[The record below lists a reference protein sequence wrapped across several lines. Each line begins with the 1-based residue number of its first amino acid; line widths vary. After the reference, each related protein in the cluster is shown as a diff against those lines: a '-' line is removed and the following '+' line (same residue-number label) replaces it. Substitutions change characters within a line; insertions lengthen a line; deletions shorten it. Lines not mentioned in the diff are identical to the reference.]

1 MRARTRTTIDWM
13 TFSIYLGLTGIGW
26 LMIYT
31 VGYDDGYS
39 TDMSEFF
46 KTAVGKQTIWIGVSF
61 AVLLVTLIID
71 EKFWRTFAYLAYMV
85 SMLGLALVLVF
96 GKTIKGA
103 TSWFNIAGFTLQPS
117 EFAKVGTCLA
127 VAAFLN
133 TYSTNLKQFRS
144 QFIAVGIIAIPI
156 LLILLQPDAGSA
168 LVFLSFFIVYYREG
182 FSASF
187 LALCIGAVTL
197 LLLGLVNN
205 TAVILTWL
213 VLISAVVLVTD
224 LKKRWPWI
232 IGIIVIALGCYGGIQ
247 QGLTWQVLLG
257 AVAIFIPLSV
267 VQYRNRKNWMVTLL
281 WLGLIVSGALTLTAN
296 FGYNNLLGNH
306 QQERIKVW
314 LKFSECDPLGAGYNL
329 VQSKRAIGSGRL
341 YGKGFTDGNLTQGH
355 FVPEQSTDFIFCAV
369 GEEQGFIGSFGVI
382 VLFLLLLLRL
392 VTIAERQR
400 TGFARNYAYGL
411 AGIIFIHVLINIGMT
426 MGVMPIIGIPLPF
439 ISKGGSSLLGF
450 TIMLGIMMKMDS
462 TRFVG

>member
-1 MRARTRTTIDWM
+1 MRARTKTTIDWM

-31 VGYDDGYS
+31 VGYGDGYS

-46 KTAVGKQTIWIGVSF
+46 KTTVGKQTIWIGISLV
-61 AVLLVTLIID
+61 VLLVTLVID
-71 EKFWRTFAYLAYMV
+71 EKFWRTFAYLSYIV

-127 VAAFLN
+127 VAAFLS
-133 TYSTNLKQFRS
+133 TYSTNLREFRS
-144 QFIAVGIIAIPI
+144 QVTAVGILAVPMF
-156 LLILLQPDAGSA
+156 LILLQPDAGSA

-182 FSASF
+182 FSANF
-187 LALCIGAVTL
+187 LALSLGAATL

-224 LKKRWPWI
+224 LKKKWPWI
-232 IGIIVIALGCYGGIQ
+232 IGIIIITLGCYGGIQ

-267 VQYRNRKNWMVTLL
+267 IQYRKRKERVVTLL
-281 WLGLIVSGALTLTAN
+281 WLGLLVSAALTFAAN
-296 FGYNNLLGNH
+296 LGYNKLLGKH
-306 QQERIKVW
+306 QQERINVW
-314 LKFSECDPLGAGYNL
+314 LKFSECDPQGAGYNL

-341 YGKGFTDGNLTQGH
+341 YGKGFTEGNMTQGR

-382 VLFLLLLLRL
+382 ILFLLLLLRL
-392 VTIAERQR
+392 VNIAERQR
-400 TGFARNYAYGL
+400 TAFARNYAYGL